1 MAAFKVDPSTAATPW
16 LLVPVFI
23 GLLFVVVLGISTEF
37 LKDCCKKAMK
47 GKKKA
52 VTKETTPSETAAQS
66 SKLET
71 NMESKKVGFTE
82 DILLAKLPPNGKE
95 IPFVVPNLRATYIQ
109 PNFHW
114 NNQEALSVLS
124 RAQYNERKLELS
136 NSLQNMPAIDD
147 VYNPNYMV
155 PNIMPGS
162 GRQVL
167 PKGKAGSPS
176 GSAWE
181 LRSPKLS
188 NAQGL
193 SSSMSDLSSGQRTQR
208 YSSTSSLNSNVSS
221 LMDSLGSSC
230 SLDGFPDEFGK
241 LNLKLSYRP
250 DVEQIWITVVQ
261 IRDLYLYSK
270 PTEKVNVYLKGTITI
285 PKPVQFRSS
294 VKDAG
299 TTLVFMETFVFNIK
313 LPLLQT
319 HGLVIKVVTQ
329 LPRKRVIGECAMSLR
344 ELSSVESDLWLNINP
359 LSKIPPC
366 HALLRVGTC
375 FQAASNR
382 VQLQVLEVQNLP
394 SSSLPLALTF
404 YVKIMMETKDGL
416 FDTKKTRPLKAVN
429 GQVKWGETFLF
440 PVAQNELLFQRVS
453 FTLKLYSKSSVRR
466 KHHLGQVVI
475 GWDSTG
481 VALEQWQD
489 ASSNPEKVVINW
501 HNLSLT

>member
-1 MAAFKVDPSTAATPW
+1 MAAFKVDPSTAETPW

-37 LKDCCKKAMK
+37 LKDCCKEAMK
-47 GKKKA
+47 EKKKGA
-52 VTKETTPSETAAQS
+52 TKDKTTQS

-71 NMESKKVGFTE
+71 NMGSKKIGFTE

-95 IPFVVPNLRATYIQ
+95 VPFVVPNLRTTYIQ

-114 NNQEALSVLS
+114 NNEEALSVLS

-136 NSLQNMPAIDD
+136 NSLQNMPDFDD
-147 VYNPNYMV
+147 VYNPNYMI
-155 PNIMPGS
+155 PSIIPGS
-162 GRQVL
+162 GRHVL
-167 PKGKAGSPS
+167 PKGKAISPS

-188 NAQGL
+188 NTQSL
-193 SSSMSDLSSGQRTQR
+193 SSSMSDLSSGQRAQR
-208 YSSTSSLNSNVSS
+208 YSSTSSLNSNASS
-221 LMDSLGSSC
+221 LMDSLGSSR
-230 SLDGFPDEFGK
+230 SLDGFSDEFGK

-261 IRDLYLYSK
+261 IKDLYLYNK

-285 PKPVQFRSS
+285 PKPVQFKSS
-294 VKDAG
+294 VKDGG

-329 LPRKRVIGECAMSLR
+329 QPRKRVIGECAISLR

-359 LSKIPPC
+359 LSKVPPC

-375 FQAASNR
+375 FQAVSNR

-394 SSSLPLALTF
+394 SSSLPLTLTF
-404 YVKIMMETKDGL
+404 YVKIMMETKNGL
-416 FDTKKTRPLKAVN
+416 FDSKKTRPVKAVN

-440 PVAQNELLFQRVS
+440 PVTQNELQFQRVS

-466 KHHLGQVVI
+466 KQHLGQVVI

-489 ASSNPEKVVINW
+489 TSSNPEKIVVNW

>member
-1 MAAFKVDPSTAATPW
+1 MAAFKVDPSTAETPW

-37 LKDCCKKAMK
+37 LKDCCKEAMK
-47 GKKKA
+47 EKKKGA
-52 VTKETTPSETAAQS
+52 TKEKTPETATQS

-71 NMESKKVGFTE
+71 NMGFKKIGFTE
-82 DILLAKLPPNGKE
+82 DFLLAKLPPNGKE
-95 IPFVVPNLRATYIQ
+95 VPFVVPNLRTTYIQ
-109 PNFHW
+109 PNSHW
-114 NNQEALSVLS
+114 NNEEAL
-124 RAQYNERKLELS
+124 
-136 NSLQNMPAIDD
+136 
-147 VYNPNYMV
+147 
-155 PNIMPGS
+155 
-162 GRQVL
+162 
-167 PKGKAGSPS
+167 
-176 GSAWE
+176 SAWE

-188 NAQGL
+188 STQSL
-193 SSSMSDLSSGQRTQR
+193 SSSMSDLSSGQRAQR
-208 YSSTSSLNSNVSS
+208 YSSTSSLNSNASS
-221 LMDSLGSSC
+221 LMDSLGSSR
-230 SLDGFPDEFGK
+230 SLDGFSDEFGK
-241 LNLKLSYRP
+241 LNLRLSYRP

-261 IRDLYLYSK
+261 IKDLYLYNK

-285 PKPVQFRSS
+285 PKPVQFKSS
-294 VKDAG
+294 VKDGG
-299 TTLVFMETFVFNIK
+299 TTLVFMETFVFSIK

-329 LPRKRVIGECAMSLR
+329 QPRKRVIGECAMSLR
-344 ELSSVESDLWLNINP
+344 ELCSVESDLWLSINP

-375 FQAASNR
+375 FQAVSNR

-394 SSSLPLALTF
+394 SSSLPLTLTF
-404 YVKIMMETKDGL
+404 YVKIMMETKNGL
-416 FDTKKTRPLKAVN
+416 FDSKKTRPLKAVN

-440 PVAQNELLFQRVS
+440 PVIQNELQFQRVS

-466 KHHLGQVVI
+466 KQHLGQVVI

-489 ASSNPEKVVINW
+489 TSSNPEKIVVNW